1 MKQLLS
7 DLLVKATEFLKQL
20 SANSTASATVK
31 PSEPPRSH
39 SSVNLNLQ
47 TQGQTAPYS
56 VESNSEQSESV
67 VDEPVVASTIPEA
80 QAVVETESVVEAE
93 VVTESVQAEPEAVVE
108 AEVVAEP
115 VQAEPEAVVEA
126 EVVAEPVQVEPAPVV
141 EVSAPS
147 VDSHNTSASAE
158 AVPED
163 SSLRRHYLTQ
173 RQSDLL
179 AELGDEPSDSTL
191 KRHYQQLLA
200 AKIAELDV

>member
-20 SANSTASATVK
+20 SANSTTSATVK

-47 TQGQTAPYS
+47 TQGQTAPSS

-67 VDEPVVASTIPEA
+67 VDEPVVASSITEA
-80 QAVVETESVVEAE
+80 QAVVETES
-93 VVTESVQAEPEAVVE
+93 VVE

-126 EVVAEPVQVEPAPVV
+126 EVVAEPVQVEPAPLV

-173 RQSDLL
+173 RHSDLL